1 MLAVDTLASIAVP
14 KQATVAEQTV
24 KGSKFIGSVARAT
37 SVDDADAFITAVR
50 KAHFTAN
57 HNVYA
62 YRIDTSDQAARS
74 SDDGEPS
81 GTAGQPV
88 LRQIDRLG
96 IAQIVLVVT
105 RYFGGTKL
113 GTGGLIRAYG
123 DCAAEVLSQTPL
135 ETFVHVQEW
144 IWQHTYEQTPEVT
157 AMLHHQPVFVAHR
170 SYDATVS
177 LTLWT
182 ATVDTDRIA
191 GAAHDAVRG
200 SSKLEPLRYRWVPAS
215 KIQD

>member
-24 KGSKFIGSVARAT
+24 KGSKFIGSVARVT
-37 SVDDADAFITAVR
+37 SAEEADAFVAAVR

-62 YRIDTSDQAARS
+62 YRVDTSDQVARS

-88 LRQIDRLG
+88 LRQIERLG
-96 IAQIVLVVT
+96 VAQVVLVVT

-135 ETFVHVQEW
+135 ETFVQVQEW
-144 IWQHTYEQTPEVT
+144 VWQHTYDQTPEVT
-157 AMLHHQPVFVAHR
+157 AMLHHEPVFVADR
-170 SYDATVS
+170 SYDAAVT

-182 ATVDTDRIA
+182 ATVDTDRVA
-191 GAAHDAVRG
+191 RAARDALRG
-200 SSKLEPLRYRWVPAS
+200 SSKLEPSGVRWVPAS
-215 KIQD
+215 KIQV